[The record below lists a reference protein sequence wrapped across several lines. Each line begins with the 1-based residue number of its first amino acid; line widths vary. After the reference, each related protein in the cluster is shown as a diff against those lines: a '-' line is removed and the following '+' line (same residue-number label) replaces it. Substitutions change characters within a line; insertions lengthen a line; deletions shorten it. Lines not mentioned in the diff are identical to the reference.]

1 MPSSVSV
8 SVSLSRALRGALAS
22 SSARIAPENSRSS
35 SFGLLDSLSH
45 VARCAAPWAHG
56 RGQSVSRY
64 SSEAGS
70 RDREDKGTREAN
82 AADAKPR
89 GQRRENDRNSNDR
102 NRNARNSNDRN
113 SNARNTAHAR
123 PPHQRSRKTAMSKSL
138 QSAQERVAEL
148 LTPGGTL
155 LMNEDTT
162 YELIGRAEDAPKVV
176 AGASARAAEISP
188 RRIHPHRLFYPGAKY
203 SPEELNPYKAK
214 EVVMRSE
221 LTTQRGSIPK
231 DVVADQ
237 ADFRNTNF
245 LTYFLKDSGKL
256 VPRRKSS
263 LPAKLHRELMRE
275 IKLARSLALMDP
287 MSKST
292 ASRAGDEG
300 GRDGGRRAP
309 PRHQHQQRE
318 THTR

>member
-1 MPSSVSV
+1 MSSPVSVSV

-22 SSARIAPENSRSS
+22 SSARTAPENSRSS

-82 AADAKPR
+82 AADGKPR
-89 GQRRENDRNSNDR
+89 GQRRDRENE
-102 NRNARNSNDRN
+102 RNSNDRN
-113 SNARNTAHAR
+113 SAHAR

-300 GRDGGRRAP
+300 GRDGGGRDGGRRAP

-318 THTR
+318 RHAR